1 MKKSSMN
8 VPNTLSII
16 RCLLVPIFV
25 AALLFMRDLGIWA
38 YIVPAVIYLLTA
50 ITDALDGNIARKYNL
65 ITDFGKFIDPLAD
78 KFMVLSSMISILVW
92 MLLRGEE
99 LLALIFVWVV
109 LVILL
114 RELGV
119 TSIRLVVAGNSGI
132 VVAAS
137 MLGKIKTVS
146 QMVGTLV
153 ILLEPALPLII
164 KLDAVAF
171 VADNHILS
179 YVAMG
184 VMAITTL
191 VSGIDYLRAYMP
203 YIDSNK

>member
-1 MKKSSMN
+1 
-8 VPNTLSII
+8 
-16 RCLLVPIFV
+16 
-25 AALLFMRDLGIWA
+25 
-38 YIVPAVIYLLTA
+38 
-50 ITDALDGNIARKYNL
+50 
-65 ITDFGKFIDPLAD
+65 
-78 KFMVLSSMISILVW
+78 MVLSSMISILVW
-92 MLLRGEE
+92 MLLRDEK

-137 MLGKIKTVS
+137 ILGKIKTVS

-164 KLDAVAF
+164 NLAPVRF

-179 YVAMG
+179 YIAMG